1 MERRSGVPATLAGG
15 IVVPSFLGERDVPWL
30 RRLLECVEAHV
41 GRSRRE
47 LKERLREGIEGAP
60 TSSLQLVAGVIA
72 LASCTLPRGRTK
84 GERGL
89 TPRVARRAAFRAM
102 ARLGIR
108 SAALAEA
115 ADGLGVRSE
124 DVEAVLFADAPDERL
139 VPPVPEDLGPSVL
152 LSRSNLALVRLLLG
166 KARRVTIRLRGN
178 ARAVVRLA
186 KLRGLIAVVRRQ
198 AGPDGEEEIVLEV
211 SGPLA
216 LFRHTT
222 VYGRALGELLPTIAW
237 CPRWRIEAP
246 VVLPAGEGLLHL
258 GRGDPIPA
266 GREPRRFDSKL
277 EAALAR
283 DLARL
288 LPGWDV
294 LREPEPV
301 PSGGTLIFPD
311 LALDERGG
319 ARRRVLIEVVGFWTP
334 GYLERKLAQVQ
345 GSGLA
350 GDLVLCVDADKA
362 CAVEQAL
369 PAGSRVVP
377 FRRRIRAEDVLEAA
391 GLSAGLPAPALQ
403 SPSPPSAPT
412 TPREGDGGGEERD
425 GREAVGAGGGAA
437 GGDGAG
443 AGSGDGSLAVTGADE
458 SRAATS
464 TLPGTTVTDSSSN
477 PGRTNPAPK
486 KPGRRSISRTSG
498 EEAE

>member
-30 RRLLECVEAHV
+30 RRLLECVDAHV

-60 TSSLQLVAGVIA
+60 ASSLQLAAGVIA
-72 LASCTLPRGRTK
+72 LASSTLPRTRAK

-89 TPRVARRAAFRAM
+89 TPRAARRAAFLAM
-102 ARLGIR
+102 AHLGVR

-152 LSRSNLALVRLLLG
+152 LSRSNLALVRVLLG

-198 AGPDGEEEIVLEV
+198 EDPDGEEEIVLEV

-237 CPRWRIEAP
+237 CPRWRLEAP

-350 GDLVLCVDADKA
+350 GELVLCVDADKA
-362 CAVEQAL
+362 CAVEEAL

-391 GLSAGLPAPALQ
+391 GLSAPLLQ

-412 TPREGDGGGEERD
+412 TPREGEGGGDVRG
-425 GREAVGAGGGAA
+425 GRAAVGAVA
-437 GGDGAG
+437 GG
-443 AGSGDGSLAVTGADE
+443 LAVTGADE
-458 SRAATS
+458 SLAATS
-464 TLPGTTVTDSSSN
+464 IRPGTTVTASSSN

-486 KPGRRSISRTSG
+486 KPGRRSIRRTSG
-498 EEAE
+498 EEAECDSRTCDSPRS